1 MTDRT
6 EPQQA
11 APDDGLARE
20 GQEGMAKES
29 SAVTALPTQAAAS
42 TVDRDPAVIRW
53 LIFVRDRGIF
63 VLWAVLLVV
72 FSIWA
77 SPYFASVDNAILIAN
92 AAAMTAIFA
101 SGVAVGIICGVLDLS
116 IPGTAAL
123 AGVTCGWLITHGAPV
138 WLSIVV
144 ALVLGAAVGLING
157 LITLRGFNPIV
168 VTIGTLSAMSGLA
181 AAIAGGYTISGLD
194 ALTFIGTER
203 YLGVPAPVWIV
214 AVLFAAGTVFL
225 TRTRDGIR
233 LMAVGGNAEAVRRS
247 GIHSDRYKVLGFM
260 ISGFCAALGGLVIAA
275 LVTEANPAADPGL
288 IFNALTAVAL
298 AGVAL
303 SGGRGS
309 LPRVL
314 VGALILGTISN
325 ALTIKGVQPYWAT
338 AVTGVLLL
346 ASLGVEKWVSTTVS
360 RRLVTSAHASVHSG
374 TR

>member
-1 MTDRT
+1 M
-6 EPQQA
+6 
-11 APDDGLARE
+11 
-20 GQEGMAKES
+20 
-29 SAVTALPTQAAAS
+29 AVTASS
-42 TVDRDPAVIRW
+42 TRTTTAGADRDPAHIRW
-53 LIFVRDRGIF
+53 LIFARDRGIF
-63 VLWAVLLVV
+63 VLWAVLLVA

-77 SPYFASVDNAILIAN
+77 QPYFASVDNAILIAN
-92 AAAMTAIFA
+92 AAAMTAVFA
-101 SGVAVGIICGVLDLS
+101 AGIAVGIFCGALDLS

-123 AGVTCGWLITHGAPV
+123 AGCVCGWLITHGVPTWIAIIAG
-138 WLSIVV
+138 LLLGVV
-144 ALVLGAAVGLING
+144 AGLVNG

-181 AAIAGGYTISGLD
+181 AALAGGYTIPGLD
-194 ALTFIGTER
+194 ALSFMGTQR

-214 AVLFAAGTVFL
+214 AALFAVATVFL

-233 LMAVGGNAEAVRRS
+233 MMAVGGNTEAVRRS
-247 GIHSDRYKVLGFM
+247 GVQSDRYKVLGFV
-260 ISGFCAALGGLVIAA
+260 ISGFCAALGGLVTAA
-275 LVTEANPAADPGL
+275 LVTEANPAANPGI

-298 AGVAL
+298 AGVSL

-314 VGALILGTISN
+314 VGALILGTIAN

-346 ASLGVEKWVSTTVS
+346 ASIGVEKWVSTSVS
-360 RRLVTSAHASVHSG
+360 RRLVTSANASTHSG

>member
-1 MTDRT
+1 MTIAPAR
-6 EPQQA
+6 A
-11 APDDGLARE
+11 AGAE
-20 GQEGMAKES
+20 KEK
-29 SAVTALPTQAAAS
+29 
-42 TVDRDPAVIRW
+42 DPAVIRS

-63 VLWAVLLVV
+63 VLWALLLIG

-92 AAAMTAIFA
+92 AAAITAIFA
-101 SGVAVGIICGVLDLS
+101 AGVAVGIICGALDLS

-123 AGVTCGWLITHGAPV
+123 AGCAGGWLITHGTPT
-138 WLSIVV
+138 WLSIVA
-144 ALVLGAAVGLING
+144 ALVLGGVVGLING

-181 AAIAGGYTISGLD
+181 SVIAAGYTIPGLD
-194 ALTFIGTER
+194 SLKFMGTQR

-214 AVLFAAGTVFL
+214 AALFAAGTVFL

-233 LMAVGGNAEAVRRS
+233 MMAVGGNPEAVRRS
-247 GIHSDRYKVLGFM
+247 GIHADRYKVLGFV
-260 ISGFCAALGGLVIAA
+260 ISGFCAALGGLVTTA
-275 LVTEANPAADPGL
+275 LVTEANPAASPGI

-298 AGVAL
+298 AGVSLA
-303 SGGRGS
+303 GGRGS

-325 ALTIKGVQPYWAT
+325 ALTIKGIQPYWGT

-346 ASLGVEKWVSTTVS
+346 ASLAVEKWVSTTVS
-360 RRLVTSAHASVHSG
+360 RRLVQTARASVHTG

>member
-1 MTDRT
+1 M
-6 EPQQA
+6 
-11 APDDGLARE
+11 
-20 GQEGMAKES
+20 
-29 SAVTALPTQAAAS
+29 AVTIAPAARAAGAEK
-42 TVDRDPAVIRW
+42 DKDPAVIRS

-63 VLWAVLLVV
+63 VLWALLLIA

-92 AAAMTAIFA
+92 AAAITAIFA
-101 SGVAVGIICGVLDLS
+101 AGVAVGIIGGALDLS

-123 AGVTCGWLITHGAPV
+123 AGCVCGWLITHGTPT
-138 WLSIVV
+138 WLSIVA
-144 ALVLGAAVGLING
+144 ALALGAVVGVING
-157 LITLRGFNPIV
+157 LITLRGFNPII

-181 AAIAGGYTISGLD
+181 AVIVGGYTIPGLD
-194 ALTFIGTER
+194 SLTFMGTQR

-214 AVLFAAGTVFL
+214 AALFAAGTVFL

-233 LMAVGGNAEAVRRS
+233 MMAVGGNPEAVRRS
-247 GIHSDRYKVLGFM
+247 GIHSNRYKVLGFV
-260 ISGFCAALGGLVIAA
+260 ISGFCAALGGLVTTA
-275 LVTEANPAADPGL
+275 LVTEANPAASPGI

-298 AGVAL
+298 AGVSLA
-303 SGGRGS
+303 GGRGS

-325 ALTIKGVQPYWAT
+325 ALTLKGIQPYWAT

-346 ASLGVEKWVSTTVS
+346 GSLALEKWVSTTVS
-360 RRLVTSAHASVHSG
+360 RRLVLSAHASTHTG

>member
-1 MTDRT
+1 MAVTVLPT
-6 EPQQA
+6 SAA
-11 APDDGLARE
+11 AP
-20 GQEGMAKES
+20 
-29 SAVTALPTQAAAS
+29 AA
-42 TVDRDPAVIRW
+42 DRDPAVIRW

-63 VLWAVLLVV
+63 VLWALLLVV

-138 WLSIVV
+138 
-144 ALVLGAAVGLING
+144 LGAVVGLVNG

-194 ALTFIGTER
+194 SLSFMGTQR

-338 AVTGVLLL
+338 ATTGLLLL